1 MPNFLEMARPFRKC
15 TKDRRAPSKTQ
26 SCKLYRLLFPKT
38 KKTKKNQKK
47 PENMTIHLFQ
57 GDVKFPL
64 KQALRVQAIFSSA
77 NGQALSA
84 GWLVSDRY
92 YVFARA
98 QRRLHDMEN
107 RLHGLPPS
115 PPPPPDYHLW
125 SLPFSEPDKFA
136 Q

>member
-1 MPNFLEMARPFRKC
+1 MI
-15 TKDRRAPSKTQ
+15 
-26 SCKLYRLLFPKT
+26 
-38 KKTKKNQKK
+38 
-47 PENMTIHLFQ
+47 IHLFQ

-64 KQALRVQAIFSSA
+64 KQALRVQATFSSA

-107 RLHGLPPS
+107 RLHGVQAPPPAPGSLPPHS
-115 PPPPPDYHLW
+115 PPLPRTTIYGHYHFPRRT
-125 SLPFSEPDKFA
+125 SLRNEDNV
-136 Q
+136 